1 MSQPCLNLALNKLY
15 QLSSNNLV
23 HPRAGIHNIYST
35 YNAKDKKLKILAVE
49 VLTHLLDT
57 SDLKKKLIIFISNQQ
72 SCFFRDLEWAAY
84 GMFILQRCL
93 LRVSPMKQSQ
103 TFREQ
108 PPKIQRLSGQL
119 WEVVVYK
126 NQTKRGS
133 LSRRGPGTVSLGEV
147 I

>member
-1 MSQPCLNLALNKLY
+1 M
-15 QLSSNNLV
+15 
-23 HPRAGIHNIYST
+23 
-35 YNAKDKKLKILAVE
+35 
-49 VLTHLLDT
+49 
-57 SDLKKKLIIFISNQQ
+57 
-72 SCFFRDLEWAAY
+72 
-84 GMFILQRCL
+84 
-93 LRVSPMKQSQ
+93 SPMKYSQ